1 MLKTWCLW
9 TEKENKNGAKNIY
22 GDYAHLLNVDTG
34 EDLLMARALLPDETD
49 EGTMLHWENF
59 IYTVIE

>member
-1 MLKTWCLW
+1 MHIFSMW
-9 TEKENKNGAKNIY
+9 T
-22 GDYAHLLNVDTG
+22 
-34 EDLLMARALLPDETD
+34 DLLMARALLPDETD